1 MELTP
6 ELIET
11 VKNGAEDLEGAPRRR
26 FMAGFVRVLGRGGQ
40 RVAEAVLGWNRGT
53 IRKGEE
59 ELREGVDRPD
69 GRKDNGQPSLEE
81 RFPSLLQDLREV
93 VEPFLQV
100 DPTLRS
106 ERLYRKLTT
115 REVVQRLVSEKGY
128 AEEGLPC
135 DEAIRQRLNRLG
147 YYPQRVRKSKPKKR
161 SPKRTRSSTRS
172 TSSTLAPTPPSTSCA
187 SRSTPRPPSRLAS

>member
-6 ELIET
+6 ELIEV
-11 VKNGAEDLEGAPRRR
+11 VKSGAENLEGAPRRR
-26 FMAGFVRVLGRGGQ
+26 FMAGVVRLLGRGGQ
-40 RVAEAVLGWNRGT
+40 RAGEALLGWNRGT
-53 IRKGEE
+53 VRKGEE
-59 ELREGVDRPD
+59 ELLEGVERPD
-69 GRKDNGQPSLEE
+69 GRKDNGRPSLEE
-81 RFPSLLQDLREV
+81 LFPSLLQDLREV

-128 AEEGLPC
+128 SKESLPS
-135 DEAIRQRLNRLG
+135 DEAIRQRLNSLG
-147 YYPQRVRKSKPKKR
+147 YHPQRVRKSKPKKR
-161 SPKRTRSSTRS
+161 SPRRTQSSTRS

-187 SRSTPRPPSRLAS
+187 SPS

>member
-6 ELIET
+6 ELIEV
-11 VKNGAEDLEGAPRRR
+11 VKSGAENLEGAPRRR
-26 FMAGFVRVLGRGGQ
+26 FMAGVVRLLGRGGQ
-40 RVAEAVLGWNRGT
+40 RAGEALLGWNRGT
-53 IRKGEE
+53 VRKGEE
-59 ELREGVDRPD
+59 ELLEGVERPD
-69 GRKDNGQPSLEE
+69 GRKDNGRPSLEE
-81 RFPSLLQDLREV
+81 LFPSLLQDLREV

-128 AEEGLPC
+128 SKESLPS
-135 DEAIRQRLNRLG
+135 DEAIRQRLNSLG
-147 YYPQRVRKSKPKKR
+147 YHPQRVRKSKPKKR
-161 SPKRTRSSTRS
+161 SPRRTQSSTRS

-187 SRSTPRPPSRLAS
+187 SPSTPRRPSRSAS